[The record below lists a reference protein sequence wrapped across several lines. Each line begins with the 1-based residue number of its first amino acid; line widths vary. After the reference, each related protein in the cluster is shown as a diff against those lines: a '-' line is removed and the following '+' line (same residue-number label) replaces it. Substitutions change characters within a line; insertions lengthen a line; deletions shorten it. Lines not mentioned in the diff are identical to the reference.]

1 MKERVSARP
10 LPSVYTVDLRE
21 ELRNGNRSIFSDK
34 LRELITDRLEKK
46 EQIMLLSTAA
56 VWQVLSPAVPVEKSL
71 NARIVMCR

>member
-1 MKERVSARP
+1 MSVPVRCRR
-10 LPSVYTVDLRE
+10 VYTVDLRE

-46 EQIMLLSTAA
+46 EQIMLVYQPPR
-56 VWQVLSPAVPVEKSL
+56 VWPVLSPAVPVEKSL